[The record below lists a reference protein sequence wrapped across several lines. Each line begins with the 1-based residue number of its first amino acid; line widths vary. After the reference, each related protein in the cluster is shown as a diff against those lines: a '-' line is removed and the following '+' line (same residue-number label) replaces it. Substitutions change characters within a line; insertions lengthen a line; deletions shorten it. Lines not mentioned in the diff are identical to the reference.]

1 MLIDTHAH
9 LNFPDF
15 DKDLEQVIK
24 DAQKSG
30 VEKIICVS
38 SNIED
43 SKKAIEIAKKFPGI
57 ISAAVGIHPHDTN
70 PDNQSS
76 VKVQVKELE
85 EVAKSPE
92 VVAIG
97 ECGLDFSE
105 APPGEKDRSKEK
117 QLFLF
122 ESQIKLAQKLN
133 LPLSV
138 HCRKATK
145 ETLEILSK
153 HYLSPEDSSG
163 VWHCYSAGKSEI
175 QKVIDL
181 GFYFGIDGNITYD
194 LGLQNVIKNI
204 PLEKIVLETD
214 CPLLSPIPYRGLRN
228 TPANVRIS
236 AEFIAHLLGYSFN
249 EVALTATKNAE
260 KLFSQKR

>member
-15 DKDLEQVIK
+15 DKDLDKVIK
-24 DAQKSG
+24 DALKAE

-43 SKKAIEIAKKFPGI
+43 SKKAIEIAKKYPKVV
-57 ISAAVGIHPHDTN
+57 SAAIGIHPHQTD
-70 PDNQSS
+70 PRNQNS
-76 VKVQVKELE
+76 VKVQVEELE
-85 EVAKSPE
+85 ELANNPE
-92 VVAIG
+92 VIGIG
-97 ECGLDFSE
+97 ECGLDFSP
-105 APPGEKDRSKEK
+105 APPEEKDRPKEE
-117 QLFLF
+117 QIFLF
-122 ESQIKLAQKLN
+122 ESQIKLAKKLK

-145 ETLEILSK
+145 ETLEVLNKHFKSSK
-153 HYLSPEDSSG
+153 NSSG

-175 QKVIDL
+175 QKIIDL

-204 PLEKIVLETD
+204 PIERIVLETD
-214 CPLLSPIPYRGLRN
+214 CPFLSPIPYRGLRN

-236 AEFIAHLLGYSFN
+236 AEFIAQMMGYSYN
-249 EVALTATKNAE
+249 DLAVITTKNAE